1 MSIRPF
7 LPLLATV
14 IVIAVNA
21 AANIVPI
28 NGMNTGELSDL
39 YPTGFT
45 PPGYVFSIWSVIY
58 LGLLAFGVAAWRGA
72 PNLRARITEIQT
84 PFLINAVGNA
94 AWIFVWHYRLIAVSV
109 AVMLVIRP
117 PFPAAAAI
125 RSAPWWNWIGGPLG
139 ALIVL
144 SGAFLTP
151 KLGSAAFIAAVI
163 AGQVV
168 CSLLLDHFGW
178 MDLVRQEITPG
189 RAFGAVLVVS
199 GVLAVRYL

>member
-1 MSIRPF
+1 M
-7 LPLLATV
+7 
-14 IVIAVNA
+14 IVAVAVNGFACRTLIDMLWIFLAAAAGSFIALQA
-21 AANIVPI
+21 AANASLRANLGDVR
-28 NGMNTGELSDL
+28 
-39 YPTGFT
+39 YAAF
-45 PPGYVFSIWSVIY
+45 FSICGTIVT
-58 LGLLAFGVAAWRGA
+58 A
-72 PNLRARITEIQT
+72 
-84 PFLINAVGNA
+84 
-94 AWIFVWHYRLIAVSV
+94 V
-109 AVMLVIRP
+109 AVMLLLRP
-117 PFPAAAAI
+117 PFPTAAAF

-151 KLGSAAFIAAVI
+151 KLGSAAFIAAVV

-178 MDLVRQEITPG
+178 MDLARQEITPG

>member
-1 MSIRPF
+1 MRTRSFFHCLVSRIRVDM
-7 LPLLATV
+7 LWILLA
-14 IVIAVNA
+14 AAAGACLALQA
-21 AANIVPI
+21 AANASLRG
-28 NGMNTGELSDL
+28 NLSDVR
-39 YPTGFT
+39 YAAF
-45 PPGYVFSIWSVIY
+45 FSICGTI
-58 LGLLAFGVAAWRGA
+58 LTA
-72 PNLRARITEIQT
+72 TM
-84 PFLINAVGNA
+84 
-94 AWIFVWHYRLIAVSV
+94 
-109 AVMLVIRP
+109 VMLAIRP
-117 PFPAAAAI
+117 PFPSAAAF

-151 KLGSAAFIAAVI
+151 KLGAAAFIAAVI

-178 MDLVRQEITPG
+178 MDVARQELSPG